1 MAKLTYV
8 LLMRKMIG
16 IMVVNEITITGLTI
30 EDCVP
35 DSKVAVYY
43 TARLEDR
50 PLSNNMDRFW
60 NWSDI
65 RIGSRVLQDYA
76 EVIIK

>member
-1 MAKLTYV
+1 MA
-8 LLMRKMIG
+8 
-16 IMVVNEITITGLTI
+16 VNEITTTGLTI

-35 DSKVAVYY
+35 NSKVVVYY

-76 EVIIK
+76 EIIVK